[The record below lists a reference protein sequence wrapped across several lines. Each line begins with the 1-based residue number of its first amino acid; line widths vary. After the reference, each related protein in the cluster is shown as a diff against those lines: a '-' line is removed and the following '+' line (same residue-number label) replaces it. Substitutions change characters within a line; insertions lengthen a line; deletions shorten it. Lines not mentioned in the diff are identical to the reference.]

1 MSYSEIYEKIGFKKE
16 MERLEKQAYLGS
28 EKEVRMLK
36 LLGVKEDSDILEVGG
51 GPGFFTKILL
61 DNFSKC
67 EVTSLDNDE
76 KLLEYAYS
84 NLNKEY
90 GNRVSF
96 IVDDITSASIPDNYY
111 ECVIARFVFQHLN
124 NPISALK
131 EIYRILKPG
140 GKVIIIDIDSEL
152 WGLTYPKNNLIKALN
167 DNLAKFQSNLNGN
180 REIGRVL
187 ITLLKSLGFVN
198 YDIEAVINHSDI
210 LGKDNF
216 RYKINSN
223 MINDSKLSKM
233 LDEYNNFFNLSYSS
247 IMQLKLFFYGEK
259 PKEARKTK
267 KDVVTEKINETNR
280 KENEEISENK

>member
-90 GNRVSF
+90 GNRVS
-96 IVDDITSASIPDNYY
+96 
-111 ECVIARFVFQHLN
+111 QHLN

-267 KDVVTEKINETNR
+267 KDIVTEKFNETNR
-280 KENEEISENK
+280 KEN

>member
-1 MSYSEIYEKIGFKKE
+1 

-96 IVDDITSASIPDNYY
+96 VVDDITSASIPDNYY

-267 KDVVTEKINETNR
+267 KDIVTEKFNETNR
-280 KENEEISENK
+280 KEN